1 MVVLD
6 NLEELVVCP
15 IIIVDKYF
23 LGKLLNSK
31 GFFLIEDADDLVVC
45 GGVGREEQ
53 ILWCLHISKT
63 NQ

>member
-6 NLEELVVCP
+6 NLEQLAVGSIV
-15 IIIVDKYF
+15 IIDNN
-23 LGKLLNSK
+23 LLSELLNSK
-31 GFFLIEDADDLVVC
+31 GFFLIEDADDLVVG
-45 GGVGREEQ
+45 GGVGCEEQ